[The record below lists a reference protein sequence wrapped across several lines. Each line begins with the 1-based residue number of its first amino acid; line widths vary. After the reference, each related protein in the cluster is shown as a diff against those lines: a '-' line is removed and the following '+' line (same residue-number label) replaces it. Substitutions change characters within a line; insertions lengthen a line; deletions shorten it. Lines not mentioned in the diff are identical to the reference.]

1 MVLTDGQ
8 RHVIGLVDEFC
19 DEHFGE
25 ERVRQW
31 VADRS
36 MPAEV
41 YDAFYESEL
50 GSYVLPVNVGGKDC
64 PFLDRVTLL
73 MAMVRRAGATL
84 PFQSDMTSLALLSSM
99 RPLSQDEITQ
109 DLYGKSGRVLFSQAF
124 SEPFAGTDVQAVRTR
139 VTAEPNDIYLDG
151 KKTFVSS
158 GEFADNTLVLA
169 RDPMFGQ
176 LDGGMSLWLVPTD
189 LEGVSVEP
197 LNTVGQEMLASA
209 VLTFTHVK
217 LDPDWQIQTEGKLR
231 TMMKKQ
237 FGLGRVLVCASSA
250 GLALAAL
257 DDALVHASEHTVKGR
272 QLVSLPQ
279 IQEKLANME
288 AKARAIV
295 NLTFDAAR
303 SADENVGEFALD
315 TALAKRFVPAA
326 ATEIASEA
334 LQIFGGVG
342 YTDAT
347 RVSRIW
353 RDCRGNQIAWGTDE
367 VMAGAAAK
375 ALVRRATERRW

>member
-1 MVLTDGQ
+1 
-8 RHVIGLVDEFC
+8 
-19 DEHFGE
+19 
-25 ERVRQW
+25 
-31 VADRS
+31 
-36 MPAEV
+36 
-41 YDAFYESEL
+41 
-50 GSYVLPVNVGGKDC
+50 
-64 PFLDRVTLL
+64 
-73 MAMVRRAGATL
+73 
-84 PFQSDMTSLALLSSM
+84 MTSLALLSSM

-158 GEFADNTLVLA
+158 GEFAGNTLVLA

>member
-19 DEHFGE
+19 DEHFSE
-25 ERVRQW
+25 ERIRQW

-50 GSYVLPVNVGGKDC
+50 GAYVLPVNVGGKDC

-73 MAMVRRAGATL
+73 MAIVRRAGATL

-99 RPLSQDEITQ
+99 RPLSQDEISQ
-109 DLYGKSGRVLFSQAF
+109 DLYGKSGCVLFSQAF
-124 SEPFAGTDVQAVRTR
+124 TEPFAGTDVQAVRTR
-139 VTAEPNDIYLDG
+139 VTADDDGIYLDG
-151 KKTFVSS
+151 RKTFVSS
-158 GEFADNTLVLA
+158 GEFADSTLVLV
-169 RDPMFGQ
+169 RDPLFGQ

-189 LEGVSVEP
+189 LEGISIEP

-209 VLTFTHVK
+209 ALTFTHVK

-257 DDALVHASEHTVKGR
+257 DDATVHAAEHTVKGR

-288 AKARAIV
+288 AQARSIV

-303 SADENVGEFALD
+303 SADENVADFALD
-315 TALAKRFVPAA
+315 MALAKRFVPSA
-326 ATEIASEA
+326 ATDIASEA
-334 LQIFGGVG
+334 LQIFGGIG

-367 VMAGAAAK
+367 VMAGAVARAIT
-375 ALVRRATERRW
+375 RRSGERRW

>member
-8 RHVIGLVDEFC
+8 RHVIEVVDEFC
-19 DEHFGE
+19 DKYFSE
-25 ERVRQW
+25 ELIKQW
-31 VADRS
+31 CDQRGI
-36 MPAEV
+36 PAEV

-50 GSYVLPVNVGGKDC
+50 GQYVLPVNVGGKDC
-64 PFLDRVTLL
+64 PFIDRVTLI

-99 RPLSQDEITQ
+99 RPMSQDEITQ

-139 VTAEPNDIYLDG
+139 VSADEDGVYLDG
-151 KKTFVSS
+151 TKTFVSS
-158 GEFADNTLVLA
+158 GEFAPSTLVLA
-169 RDPMFGQ
+169 RDPIFGQ

-189 LEGVSVEP
+189 LAEVSAEP
-197 LNTVGQEMLASA
+197 LSTVGQEMLASA
-209 VLTFTHVK
+209 MLSFNHVK
-217 LDPDWQIQTEGKLR
+217 LDPAWQIQTEGKLR
-231 TMMKKQ
+231 TMMKRQ
-237 FGLGRVLVCASSA
+237 FGLGRVLLCASSS

-257 DDALVHASEHTVKGR
+257 DDAIAYAAEHTVKGR

-288 AKARAIV
+288 AQARAIV

-303 SADENVGEFALD
+303 SADENVQEFALD
-315 TALAKRFVPAA
+315 TALAKRFVPSA

-334 LQIFGGVG
+334 LQVFGGIG

-367 VMAGAAAK
+367 VMAGSVAK
-375 ALVRRATERRW
+375 ALTRRAGERRW

>member
-8 RHVIGLVDEFC
+8 RHVIDLVDAFC
-19 DEHFGE
+19 DEHFSE
-25 ERVRQW
+25 ERIRQW
-31 VADRS
+31 VVDRG
-36 MPAEV
+36 MPAKV

-50 GSYVLPVNVGGKDC
+50 GAYVLPVNVGGKDC

-73 MAMVRRAGATL
+73 MAIVRRAGATL

-109 DLYGKSGRVLFSQAF
+109 DLYGKSGRILFSQAF

-139 VTAEPNDIYLDG
+139 VTADGDGIYLDG
-151 KKTFVSS
+151 TKTFVSS
-158 GEFADNTLVLA
+158 GEFASNTLVLV
-169 RDPMFGQ
+169 RDPLFGQ

-189 LEGVSVEP
+189 LDGVSAEP
-197 LNTVGQEMLASA
+197 LKTVGQEMLASA
-209 VLTFTHVK
+209 ALTFTHVK
-217 LDPDWQIQTEGKLR
+217 LDPNWQIQTEGKLR

-257 DDALVHASEHTVKGR
+257 DDAAVHAAEHTVKGR

-288 AKARAIV
+288 AQARAIV

-303 SADENVGEFALD
+303 SADENVQDFALD
-315 TALAKRFVPAA
+315 TALAKRFVPSA
-326 ATEIASEA
+326 ATEIASNA
-334 LQIFGGVG
+334 LQIYGGIG

-367 VMAGAAAK
+367 VMAGAVARAIT
-375 ALVRRATERRW
+375 RRSGERRW

>member
-19 DEHFGE
+19 DEHFSE
-25 ERVRQW
+25 ERIRQW

-50 GSYVLPVNVGGKDC
+50 GAYVLPVNVGGKDC

-73 MAMVRRAGATL
+73 MAIVRRAGATL
-84 PFQSDMTSLALLSSM
+84 PVQSDMTSLALLSSM

-109 DLYGKSGRVLFSQAF
+109 DLYGKSGRILFSQAF

-139 VTAEPNDIYLDG
+139 VTADGDGIYLDG
-151 KKTFVSS
+151 RKTFVSS
-158 GEFADNTLVLA
+158 GEFADNTLVLV
-169 RDPMFGQ
+169 RDPLFGQ

-189 LEGVSVEP
+189 LEGVSIEP

-209 VLTFTHVK
+209 ALTFTHVK

-257 DDALVHASEHTVKGR
+257 DDATVHAAEHTVKGR

-288 AKARAIV
+288 AQARSIV

-303 SADENVGEFALD
+303 SADENVADFALD
-315 TALAKRFVPAA
+315 MALAKRFVPSA
-326 ATEIASEA
+326 ATDIASEA
-334 LQIFGGVG
+334 LQIFGGIG

-367 VMAGAAAK
+367 VMAGAVARAIT
-375 ALVRRATERRW
+375 RRSGERRW

>member
-8 RHVIGLVDEFC
+8 RRVIDLVDAFC
-19 DEHFGE
+19 DEHFTE
-25 ERVRQW
+25 ERIRQW
-31 VADRS
+31 VADRGI
-36 MPAEV
+36 PAEV

-50 GSYVLPVNVGGKDC
+50 GAYALPVNVGGKDC

-73 MAMVRRAGATL
+73 MAIVRRAGATL

-109 DLYGKSGRVLFSQAF
+109 DLYGKSGRILFSQAF

-139 VTAEPNDIYLDG
+139 VTADGDNIYLDG
-151 KKTFVSS
+151 RKTFVSS
-158 GEFADNTLVLA
+158 GEFADNTLVLV
-169 RDPMFGQ
+169 RDPLFGQ

-189 LEGVSVEP
+189 LEGVSAEP

-209 VLTFTHVK
+209 ALTFTHVK

-257 DDALVHASEHTVKGR
+257 DDATVHAAEHTVKGR

-288 AKARAIV
+288 AQARSIV

-303 SADENVGEFALD
+303 SADENVADFALD
-315 TALAKRFVPAA
+315 MALAKRFVPSA
-326 ATEIASEA
+326 ATDIASEA
-334 LQIFGGVG
+334 LQIFGGIG

-367 VMAGAAAK
+367 VMAGAVARAIT
-375 ALVRRATERRW
+375 RRSGERRW

>member
-19 DEHFGE
+19 DEHFSE
-25 ERVRQW
+25 ERIRQW

-50 GSYVLPVNVGGKDC
+50 GAYVLPVNVGGKDC

-73 MAMVRRAGATL
+73 MAIVRRAGATL
-84 PFQSDMTSLALLSSM
+84 PVQSDMTSLALLSSM

-109 DLYGKSGRVLFSQAF
+109 DLYGKSGRILFSQAF

-139 VTAEPNDIYLDG
+139 VTADDDGIYLDG
-151 KKTFVSS
+151 RKTFVSS
-158 GEFADNTLVLA
+158 GEFADSTLVLV
-169 RDPMFGQ
+169 RDPLFGQ

-189 LEGVSVEP
+189 LEGISIEP

-209 VLTFTHVK
+209 ALTFTHVK

-257 DDALVHASEHTVKGR
+257 DDATVHAAEHTVKGR

-288 AKARAIV
+288 AQARSIV

-303 SADENVGEFALD
+303 SADENVADFALD
-315 TALAKRFVPAA
+315 MALAKRFVPSA
-326 ATEIASEA
+326 ATDIASEA
-334 LQIFGGVG
+334 LQIFGGIG

-367 VMAGAAAK
+367 VMAGAVARAIT
-375 ALVRRATERRW
+375 RRSGERRW

>member
-8 RHVIGLVDEFC
+8 RHVIGLVDDFC

-25 ERVRQW
+25 ERIRQW
-31 VADRS
+31 VANRGI
-36 MPAEV
+36 PAEV

-50 GSYVLPVNVGGKDC
+50 GAYALPVNVGGKDC
-64 PFLDRVTLL
+64 PFIDRVTLL

-109 DLYGKSGRVLFSQAF
+109 DLYGKSGRILFSQAF

-139 VTAEPNDIYLDG
+139 VTAEDGGIYLDG
-151 KKTFVSS
+151 RKTFVSS
-158 GEFADNTLVLA
+158 GEFASNTLVLV
-169 RDPMFGQ
+169 RDPVFGQ

-189 LEGVSVEP
+189 LEGVSAEP
-197 LNTVGQEMLASA
+197 LDTVGQEMLASA
-209 VLTFTHVK
+209 ALTFTHVK
-217 LDPDWQIQTEGKLR
+217 LDPEWQIQTEGKLR

-257 DDALVHASEHTVKGR
+257 DDAAVHAAEHTVKGR

-288 AKARAIV
+288 AQARAIV

-303 SADENVGEFALD
+303 SADENVADFALD

-326 ATEIASEA
+326 ATEIASSA
-334 LQIFGGVG
+334 LQVFGGVG
-342 YTDAT
+342 YTDAS

-367 VMAGAAAK
+367 VMSGPVARAIT
-375 ALVRRATERRW
+375 RRAGERRW

>member
-19 DEHFGE
+19 DEHFSE
-25 ERVRQW
+25 ERIRQW

-50 GSYVLPVNVGGKDC
+50 GAYVLPVNVGGKDC

-73 MAMVRRAGATL
+73 MAIVRRAGATL
-84 PFQSDMTSLALLSSM
+84 PVQSDMTSLALLSSM

-109 DLYGKSGRVLFSQAF
+109 DLYGKSGRILFSQAF

-139 VTAEPNDIYLDG
+139 VTADDDGIYLDG
-151 KKTFVSS
+151 RKTFVSS
-158 GEFADNTLVLA
+158 GEFADNTLVLV
-169 RDPMFGQ
+169 RDPLFGQ

-189 LEGVSVEP
+189 LEGVSIEP

-209 VLTFTHVK
+209 ALTFTHVK
-217 LDPDWQIQTEGKLR
+217 LDPNWQIQTEGKLR

-257 DDALVHASEHTVKGR
+257 DDATVHAAEHTVKGR

-288 AKARAIV
+288 AQARSIV

-303 SADENVGEFALD
+303 SADENVADFALD
-315 TALAKRFVPAA
+315 MALAKRFVPSA
-326 ATEIASEA
+326 ATDIASEA
-334 LQIFGGVG
+334 LQILGGIG
-342 YTDAT
+342 YTDAS

-367 VMAGAAAK
+367 VMAGAVARAIT
-375 ALVRRATERRW
+375 RRSGERRW